1 MRLRIFLPALPFG
14 FVLCRAYALPEPYP
28 EAEAHPEAFAEAQ
41 NLVNNA
47 PFSGAIY
54 IVDPNGQPAQGSCP
68 ATASQSCGDQ
78 GHPSWCCPGA
88 CSCIQQQNQNGYI
101 GCCPIGQT
109 CGGPVSVETVTVTA
123 QAQPTAL
130 VVSPQQYT
138 TTYSNP
144 NPYTAPPAAVFCQT
158 LTMHGPGLPVVT
170 QGSCGTILIVEGGSK
185 SLKPVVFGIAGVL
198 FLAQLAI
205 ARTFHRI

>member
-1 MRLRIFLPALPFG
+1 MRRS
-14 FVLCRAYALPEPYP
+14 RA
-28 EAEAHPEAFAEAQ
+28 Q
-41 NLVNNA
+41 
-47 PFSGAIY
+47 SISST
-54 IVDPNGQPAQGSCP
+54 Q
-68 ATASQSCGDQ
+68 TASRPKARAQQQLLRVAATKVIRAGQWSHSKCGL
-78 GHPSWCCPGA
+78 HTKSIRCCPGA